1 MIRTRCSNGS
11 KSAVRR
17 SLLDMKTCL
26 QRMIGSHT
34 PKVSLTSSGLHP
46 VIEKDATRVV
56 LPETFDEAVKRAYK
70 FENMSGKIN
79 QSQKP
84 QRKSNINSGN
94 ITIKGPGKN
103 IIRKQLQVITVARIP
118 TQTNAVRRAEPAS
131 DVAPSTTGFVIV

>member
-1 MIRTRCSNGS
+1 
-11 KSAVRR
+11 
-17 SLLDMKTCL
+17 MKKINKFL
-26 QRMIGSHT
+26 E
-34 PKVSLTSSGLHP
+34 GLHP

-103 IIRKQLQVITVARIP
+103 IIRKQLQVITVARIT